1 VAHASAKVILFGEHA
16 VVHGRVAV
24 AAALDRGARATASF
38 DAARSVLELEPWGR
52 VSYADDAEDE
62 VGRAYAAVLEASG
75 VDAPVRTRASV
86 DVPGGAGL
94 GCSAAIGV
102 AVVRAVA
109 DARAESI
116 DDDEVARRATAWERV
131 FHGNPSGVDVAIAA
145 RGGLLAFKKGEP
157 PRPLYPP
164 FEVPI
169 AVAFT
174 GECSSTKS
182 MVEHVARQLARRPSV
197 VERSLDAIDVLA
209 KKGAAAIEAGMWH
222 ELGRLMDL
230 NHSLLAALMLSTEKL
245 ERACDLA
252 RRAGASGAKLTGA
265 GGGGC
270 AIALAPAGA
279 APIVEAWRAEGYE
292 CFEARIG
299 PRVALVGAVGG
310 SLR

>member
-1 VAHASAKVILFGEHA
+1 MARASAKVILFGEHA
-16 VVHGRVAV
+16 VVYGRLAV
-24 AAALDRGARATASF
+24 AAALDRGAQATATLG
-38 DAARSVLELEPWGR
+38 AARSVLELEPWQR
-52 VSYADDAEDE
+52 VSYADDADDE

-75 VDAPVRTRASV
+75 VREAVRTQASV

-102 AVVRAVA
+102 SVVRAIA
-109 DARAESI
+109 DARGEAL
-116 DDDEVARRATAWERV
+116 DDAEVARRATAWERV

-145 RGGLLAFKKGEP
+145 RGGVIAFKKGEP
-157 PRPLYPP
+157 PRPLHPT

-182 MVEHVARQLARRPSV
+182 MVDHVARLLARRPSV
-197 VERSLDAIDVLA
+197 VERSLDGIDALA
-209 KKGAAAIEAGMWH
+209 NKGAGAIESGAWH

-230 NHSLLAALMLSTEKL
+230 NHALLAALMLSTEKL
-245 ERACDLA
+245 EQACNLA
-252 RRAGASGAKLTGA
+252 RQAGAAGAKLTGA

-270 AIALAPAGA
+270 AIALAPSGAGA
-279 APIVEAWRAEGYE
+279 ILEAWRAVGFE

-299 PRVALVGAVGG
+299 PRVPLFGPRGEAL
-310 SLR
+310 R